1 MIRIALVF
9 VFMSGVVFRN
19 NAQDIPQIKIKDLEK
34 MMSLNEP
41 VQVINFW
48 ATWCAPCIKELPQ
61 FEKLH
66 AENKSVS
73 VTLVS
78 LDFELDPDPGKVA
91 RFVTRKKLQS
101 KVVILAE
108 KDPNS
113 WIDKIDKEWG
123 GSLPATLIISGKTG
137 KRKFI
142 EKELKEG
149 ELDAIIQEMTK

>member
-1 MIRIALVF
+1 MIRPVLVSIALSF
-9 VFMSGVVFRN
+9 VVFRTV
-19 NAQDIPQIKIKDLEK
+19 AQEIPQIKIKDLEK
-34 MMSLNEP
+34 IMSLKEP

-61 FEKLH
+61 FEKLNT
-66 AENKSVS
+66 ENKSVS

-78 LDFELDPDPGKVA
+78 LDFELDPDPAKVT
-91 RFVTRKKLQS
+91 RFVARKKLQS

-108 KDPNS
+108 KDANS
-113 WIDKIDKEWG
+113 WIDKIDADWG
-123 GSLPATLIISGKTG
+123 GSLPATLIINGKTG

-149 ELDAIIQEMTK
+149 ELDGIIQEMIK